1 MREPASALRELLAP
15 GYFAKT
21 IADLIGQL
29 PPSRFRCRMVI
40 AMSTVT
46 NVTTAEQLL
55 ATNLQHCELIAGELI
70 MMSPAGFDHGRFAS
84 RIVTALE
91 NHVSRLAL
99 GIVTTAEAGFQLA
112 RDPDT
117 VRAPDVAF
125 VRAARVPPGGVK
137 GYFQGAPD
145 LAVEVVSP
153 SDRPD
158 EVAAKVQDWLRAG
171 CSMVWVVE
179 PANRTVAVHRRG
191 SEVAIATTVD
201 ALTGGDVLPG
211 FSTPVARIF
220 AG

>member
-1 MREPASALRELLAP
+1 
-15 GYFAKT
+15 
-21 IADLIGQL
+21 
-29 PPSRFRCRMVI
+29 
-40 AMSTVT
+40 MSTIT

-55 ATNLQHCELIAGELI
+55 ATNLQHCELVAGELV

-91 NHVSRLAL
+91 NYVSRHGL

-125 VRAARVPPGGVK
+125 VRADRVPLGGVK

-158 EVAAKVQDWLRAG
+158 EVAAKVQDWLQAG

-179 PANRTVAVHRRG
+179 PGTRTISVHRRDRG
-191 SEVAIATTVD
+191 VAGCTIAD
-201 ALTGGDVLPG
+201 SLTGGDVLPG
-211 FSTPVARIF
+211 FSMPVASVF
-220 AG
+220 A

>member
-1 MREPASALRELLAP
+1 
-15 GYFAKT
+15 
-21 IADLIGQL
+21 
-29 PPSRFRCRMVI
+29 
-40 AMSTVT
+40 
-46 NVTTAEQLL
+46 
-55 ATNLQHCELIAGELI
+55 

-91 NHVSRLAL
+91 NHVSRQGL

-112 RDPDT
+112 RNPDT

-125 VRAARVPPGGVK
+125 VRADRVPSGGVK

-158 EVAAKVQDWLRAG
+158 EVATKVQDWLQAG

-179 PANRTVAVHRRG
+179 PANRTVAIHRRG
-191 SEVAIATTVD
+191 SQVVVLTSAD
-201 ALTGGDVLPG
+201 ALTGGDVLPE
-211 FSTPVARIF
+211 FSMPVARVF
-220 AG
+220 A